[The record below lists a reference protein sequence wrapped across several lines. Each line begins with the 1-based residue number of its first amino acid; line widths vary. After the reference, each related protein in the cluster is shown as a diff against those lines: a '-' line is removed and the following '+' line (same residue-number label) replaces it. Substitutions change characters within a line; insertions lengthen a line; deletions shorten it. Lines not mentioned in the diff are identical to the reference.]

1 MTWKPIVDRFCYQYL
16 QLDPNPELPSRELA
30 RLSAVQDA
38 IYQKLFAPGAVRY
51 GPPTSY
57 QLLILK
63 RLVAHIEASIDDW
76 DAHVSCRAPPSR
88 LPLRRMCSDRLLL
101 CDP

>member
-1 MTWKPIVDRFCYQYL
+1 MDRFCYQYL
-16 QLDPNPELPSRELA
+16 QLEPNPELPPRELA

-38 IYQKLFAPGAVRY
+38 IYLKLFAEGAVRY

-76 DAHVSCRAPPSR
+76 DAHVSCRAPVSAAMS
-88 LPLRRMCSDRLLL
+88 LRRCSDLMVSTRRPSLMI
-101 CDP
+101 